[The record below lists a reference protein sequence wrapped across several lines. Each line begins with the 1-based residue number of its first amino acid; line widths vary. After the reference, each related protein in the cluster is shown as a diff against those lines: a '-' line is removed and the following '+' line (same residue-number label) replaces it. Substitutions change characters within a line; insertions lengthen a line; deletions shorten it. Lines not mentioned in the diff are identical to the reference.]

1 MEDKGSKNVLDLYIK
16 ANKNKSEIVLRT
28 DDDKEYSKAEM
39 VVLSCLAMVARSQ
52 EDKES
57 GIDYEKVIKTIILS
71 SLDGMTDGLRKRE
84 EYNKLI
90 RASKELETEEGF
102 GAKTVYERMIEGF
115 NAYLEPVYN
124 EERFNAYLEPVY
136 NEERFV
142 NRNLRLHDRTRAG
155 HKYWG
160 VEGKR
165 IENILEHIYGCLVLA
180 VGIESE
186 YNYKVDFNKIR
197 KMLTLHETGE
207 IIIGDLTEW
216 DLPKEQK
223 EKMERNAVVKLLKQL
238 PDGERLIAL
247 LDEFN
252 MHVTLESEYA
262 YLIDKIEYDMQVKM
276 YEKEGRYDTRHIP
289 VNVVTTS
296 PSVRKIIEN
305 GAETVFDVH
314 YEYDKDKYSRIPCF
328 RRILEETRNY

>member
-1 MEDKGSKNVLDLYIK
+1 MEDKGNKNVLYLYIK

-28 DDDKEYSKAEM
+28 EDGKEYSKAEM
-39 VVLSCLAMVARSQ
+39 VVLSCLAMIARSQ

-57 GIDYEKVIKTIILS
+57 GIDYDKVIKTIILS
-71 SLDGMTDGLRKRE
+71 SLEGMTDGLRKKE
-84 EYNKLI
+84 EYDKLI
-90 RASKELETEEGF
+90 KASKELETEEGF
-102 GAKTVYERMIEGF
+102 GAKTVYERMLEGI
-115 NAYLEPVYN
+115 NAYLDP
-124 EERFNAYLEPVY
+124 AYT
-136 NEERFV
+136 EERFV
-142 NRNLRLHDRTRAG
+142 NRNLKLHDKTRTG

-165 IENILEHIYGCLVLA
+165 VENILEHIYGCLVLA

-186 YNYKVDFNKIR
+186 YDYKVDFNKIR
-197 KMLTLHETGE
+197 RMLTLHETGE

-216 DLPKEQK
+216 DLPKDQK
-223 EKMERNAVVKLLKQL
+223 EKMERAAVVKLLKQL

-262 YLIDKIEYDMQVKM
+262 YLIDKLEYDMQVKM

-314 YEYDKDKYSRIPCF
+314 YEYDKDKYSRIPVF
-328 RRILEETRNY
+328 RRLLEETKNY